1 MFNLISESTRQRA
14 DKQRRPGS
22 FVRTAVFALAVLPV
36 GSPLLLSRSALA
48 QTTTAT
54 LTGNVVD
61 DTGAIVPKADIV
73 LVNTGNGSVRS
84 TSSNSGGSFVF
95 AAVPTGDYTV
105 TVKFSGFK
113 SNIITGIHLNPQ
125 DSQNLSKIV
134 LQVGEVT
141 QVIDV
146 TASDSGLSNSG
157 ERSTLITSKDIQ
169 KLSIEGRD
177 VGELVKMLPGFAI
190 AQTSVSIDNTAYDPG
205 QVSVTGALRSYAANG
220 NGANSVT
227 LLSDGA
233 NVSDPGNYGDSTQNV
248 NSDMVEEVKVQTS
261 NFTAETSNGPIVVN
275 AVGKSGTKDFHGEL
289 YAYART
295 YQLNAQDWLSKYE
308 GQLKPTDRY
317 VYPGANLSGPLRIPG
332 TNFNHAKKL
341 TFFVGAEDYAQRN
354 IYAYGSASQAIAHA
368 LVPTAAMRNGDF
380 SCTSLQSY
388 LGAAIIS
395 GCNPDGSTMIANA
408 AYNNIAAVPTQSRDG
423 LRITN
428 GQVNSK
434 YFDTGTLALLNTL
447 PLPNTAPLNG
457 FNYFHTNLIDNNL
470 YQARA
475 RVDYSFSEKV
485 KLFGTYNVERGSQ
498 GVPEVPYY
506 SPSQSAPMGGIDTPG
521 GGLLSTVDSQSGGLN
536 LTVIL
541 SPRMTNELQANLT
554 WLHQAFVPKSP
565 SALLKSTIGY
575 PTSYSGLNNP
585 ATGQPISNSTQFPQF
600 SDYGTDGLPLDIAP
614 DFTVGEPYA
623 TKTLPSIADNYTLS
637 LKSHTLKAGAYVQKV
652 INNQRLTSAVS
663 STSGRIADYYYGATF
678 QDPNGTTVYTSGNYL
693 ANFLQGQIEQFSQQ
707 NAEPQQNLYFWNI
720 DGYITDSWK
729 IIPRLTLEYGMRFEH
744 LGPWQDAHGQGIA
757 VFDPTTANNPASAHQ
772 GYTYHGINPSIP
784 NAGVAARFAFYE
796 PRVGIAFDPFANGK
810 TVIKGGW
817 GMYRNHDN
825 WNVIQ
830 LPASEAQGV
839 TVTGV
844 TGGPGIDLS
853 QLSAINAANIGPTV
867 GTGNFNSG
875 SVSANIYVAD
885 RNDNQ
890 QPLTYTYSLTVDQ
903 EMPKNM
909 HFEVAYT
916 GNQGRNLTAQNVNN
930 LGLSLQNIN
939 PVPLGAFFHPDPVTG
954 AVVPL
959 GSIDSLTTA
968 QVNDYRPY
976 NQMGNIYEPR
986 HILYSYYNGLQTSLN
1001 KQSGRLS
1008 YGVNY
1013 TWSKALGIKDGFYNG
1028 NAVDATNLRNNY
1040 GVLSF
1045 DRTNIFNASYSYDEG
1060 APYKGARALRMAL
1073 NNWGVSGITGLQS
1086 GPNLQATYYA
1096 NFNLVGKLGPSGGTQ
1111 LNVDNRTFLG
1121 TTDVQLQP
1129 VMTCNPASHVASHQ
1143 FVNGSCFQLPQIGQN
1158 GAFNYPYLH
1167 GPAFLNSDLTVVR
1180 NFPMHEARNLQL
1192 RFAAFNFLN
1201 HPLTSFSTS
1210 FPQQVQLN
1218 LSNLSANGYTSNPAT
1233 ATPAPGFG
1241 VSNIKE
1247 GRRVVEVAAKFT
1259 F

>member
-1 MFNLISESTRQRA
+1 M
-14 DKQRRPGS
+14 
-22 FVRTAVFALAVLPV
+22 
-36 GSPLLLSRSALA
+36 
-48 QTTTAT
+48 
-54 LTGNVVD
+54 
-61 DTGAIVPKADIV
+61 
-73 LVNTGNGSVRS
+73 
-84 TSSNSGGSFVF
+84 
-95 AAVPTGDYTV
+95 
-105 TVKFSGFK
+105 
-113 SNIITGIHLNPQ
+113 
-125 DSQNLSKIV
+125 
-134 LQVGEVT
+134 
-141 QVIDV
+141 
-146 TASDSGLSNSG
+146 
-157 ERSTLITSKDIQ
+157 
-169 KLSIEGRD
+169 
-177 VGELVKMLPGFAI
+177 
-190 AQTSVSIDNTAYDPG
+190 
-205 QVSVTGALRSYAANG
+205 SVTGALRSYAANG

-248 NSDMVEEVKVQTS
+248 NSDMIEEVKVQTS

-275 AVGKSGTKDFHGEL
+275 AVGKSGTKDFHGEV

-308 GQLKPTDRY
+308 GQLKPADRY
-317 VYPGANLSGPLRIPG
+317 VYPGGNLSGPIKIPG
-332 TNFNHAKKL
+332 TNFNHTKKL

-368 LVPTAAMRNGDF
+368 LVPTVAMRAGDF
-380 SCTSLQSY
+380 SCGSLQAY
-388 LGAAIIS
+388 LGSAIIS
-395 GCNPDGSTMIANA
+395 GCNPNGSTIIANA
-408 AYNNIAAVPTQSRDG
+408 AYNNIAAVPTQARDG
-423 LRITN
+423 SHITN
-428 GQVNSK
+428 GQINSTF
-434 YFDTGTLALLNTL
+434 FDPGTLALLNTL
-447 PLPNTAPLNG
+447 PLPNSAPLNG
-457 FNYFHTNLIDNNL
+457 FNYFRTNLVNNNL
-470 YQARA
+470 WQGRT
-475 RVDYSFSEKV
+475 RVDYSYSDKV

-521 GGLLSTVDSQSGGLN
+521 GGLISTVNSQTGGLN
-536 LTVIL
+536 LTIIL
-541 SPRMTNELQANLT
+541 SPRMTNELQANMT
-554 WLHQAFVPKSP
+554 WLHQAFVPKTP
-565 SALLKSTIGY
+565 SALLKTTIAY
-575 PTSYSGLNNP
+575 PTSYYGLSNP
-585 ATGQPISNSTQFPQF
+585 ATSTAANPVPISNSTQFPEF
-600 SDYGTDGLPLDIAP
+600 ADYGTDGLPLDLAP
-614 DFTVGEPYA
+614 DFTVGQPYA
-623 TKTLPSIADNYTLS
+623 TKTLPSIADNFTFA

-652 INNQRLTSAVS
+652 VNNQRLTSAVS

-678 QDPNGTTVYTSGNYL
+678 TDPNGATVYSSGNYL
-693 ANFLQGQIEQFSQQ
+693 ANFLQGEIEQFSQQ

-720 DGYITDSWK
+720 NGYVTDSWK
-729 IIPRLTLEYGMRFEH
+729 IIPRLTVDYGIRFEH

-757 VFDPTTANNPASAHQ
+757 VFDPTTAGNPLSAHQ

-796 PRVGIAFDPFANGK
+796 PRVGMAFDPFGNGR
-810 TVIKGGW
+810 TMLRGGW

-830 LPASEAQGV
+830 LPAAQAQGV
-839 TVTGV
+839 TVTNV
-844 TGGPGIDLS
+844 SGGAGIDLK
-853 QLSAINAANIGPTV
+853 QIGASNVAGTV
-867 GTGNFNSG
+867 GAGNFNSG
-875 SVSANIYVAD
+875 SASANNYVVD
-885 RNDNQ
+885 RNDSE
-890 QPLTYTYSLTVDQ
+890 QPLTYTYSATVDQ
-903 EMPKNM
+903 EMPKNV
-909 HFEVAYT
+909 HFEIAYT
-916 GNQGRNLTAQNVNN
+916 GNQGHYLTAQNVNN

-959 GSIDSLTTA
+959 GAIDSLGTA

-976 NQMGNIYEPR
+976 NQPGNVYEPR

-1060 APYKGARALRMAL
+1060 APYKGERALRILL
-1073 NNWGVSGITGLQS
+1073 NNWAVSGITGLQS

-1111 LNVDNRTFLG
+1111 LNVDNKTFLG
-1121 TTDVQLQP
+1121 TPDVQLQSL
-1129 VMTCNPASHVASHQ
+1129 TICNPASHMAPHQ
-1143 FVNGSCFQLPQIGQN
+1143 LVNGSCFQLPQVGQN
-1158 GAFNYPYLH
+1158 GPFNYPYVH
-1167 GPAFLNSDLTVVR
+1167 GPAFINSDLTLVR
-1180 NFPMHEARNLQL
+1180 NFPLTEKRNLQF

-1218 LSNLSANGYTSNPAT
+1218 LSNLSATGYTANPAT

-1241 VSNIKE
+1241 VSTIKE

>member
-1 MFNLISESTRQRA
+1 MYNRIAEPTRQRA
-14 DKQRRPGS
+14 DKQRGSGS
-22 FVRTAVFALAVLPV
+22 FLSMIVLALIVMGTGLLTMLP
-36 GSPLLLSRSALA
+36 LTALA

-54 LTGNVVD
+54 LSGNVVD
-61 DTGAIVPKADIV
+61 DTGAIVPKADAV
-73 LVNTGNGSVRS
+73 LVNTANGSVR
-84 TSSNSGGSFVF
+84 TTKSNSGGSFVF
-95 AAVPTGDYTV
+95 AAVPTGDYTL
-105 TVKFSGFK
+105 TVKFNGFK
-113 SNIITGIHLNPQ
+113 SNVITGIHLNPQ
-125 DSQNLSKIV
+125 DAQNLTKIV

-141 QVIDV
+141 QEVDV
-146 TASDSGLSNSG
+146 SAADSGLSNSG

-169 KLSIEGRD
+169 KLSVEGRD

-190 AQTSVSIDNTAYDPG
+190 AQTSNAIDNTAYDPS

-289 YAYART
+289 YSYART

-317 VYPGANLSGPLRIPG
+317 VYPGGNLSGPFKIPG
-332 TNFNHAKKL
+332 TNLNHAKKL
-341 TFFVGAEDYAQRN
+341 TFFVGAEDYGQRN

-368 LVPTAAMRNGDF
+368 LVPTQNMRNGNF
-380 SCTSLQSY
+380 SCGELQSY
-388 LGAAIIS
+388 LGSAIIS
-395 GCNPDGSTMIANA
+395 GCNPNGSTILANA
-408 AYNNIAAVPTQSRDG
+408 TYNNIAAVPTQARDG
-423 LRITN
+423 SHITN
-428 GQVNSK
+428 GQLGSNF
-434 YFDTGTLALLNTL
+434 FDPGTLALLNTL
-447 PLPNTAPLNG
+447 PLPNSTPLNG
-457 FNYFHTNLIDNNL
+457 FNYFHTNLVNNDL

-475 RVDYSFSEKV
+475 RVDYSFSDKV

-506 SPSQSAPMGGIDTPG
+506 SPSQTAPMGGIDTPG
-521 GGLLSTVDSQSGGLN
+521 GGLLSTVNSQTGGLN

-541 SPRMTNELQANLT
+541 SPRMTNELQANMT
-554 WLHQAFVPKSP
+554 WLHQAFVPKTP
-565 SALLKSTIGY
+565 SALLKTTIGY
-575 PTSYSGLNNP
+575 PTSYSGLTNP
-585 ATGQPISNSTQFPQF
+585 TTGKPISSSTQFPQF

-614 DFTVGEPYA
+614 DFSVGEPYA
-623 TKTLPSIADNYTLS
+623 TKTLPSVADNFTFA
-637 LKSHTLKAGAYVQKV
+637 LKSHTIKAGVYAQKV

-663 STSGRIADYYYGATF
+663 STSGRIADYYFGSTF
-678 QDPNGTTVYTSGNYL
+678 TDPNGATVYTSGNYL
-693 ANFLQGQIEQFSQQ
+693 ANFLQGMIEQYSQQ
-707 NAEPQQNLYFWNI
+707 NMEPQQNLYFWNI
-720 DGYITDSWK
+720 NWYVTDSWK
-729 IIPRLTLEYGMRFEH
+729 IIPRLTVEYGIRFEH

-757 VFDPTTANNPASAHQ
+757 VFDPSTAGDPTSAHQ

-796 PRVGIAFDPFANGK
+796 PRVGLAFDPFANGK
-810 TVIKGGW
+810 TMVRGGW

-830 LPASEAQGV
+830 LPAAQAQGV

-844 TGGPGIDLS
+844 TGGAGIDLS
-853 QLSAINAANIGPTV
+853 QLSAINVGPTV
-867 GTGNFNSG
+867 GTGNFSSG
-875 SVSANIYVAD
+875 SASANNYVVD
-885 RNDNQ
+885 RNDSE
-890 QPLTYTYSLTVDQ
+890 QPLTYTYSFTVDQ

-916 GNQGRNLTAQNVNN
+916 GNQGRYLTAQNVNN
-930 LGLSLQNIN
+930 LTLSLQNIN

-954 AVVPL
+954 AVTPL
-959 GSIDSLTTA
+959 GAIDSLSTA

-976 NQMGNIYEPR
+976 NQLGNIYEPR

-1060 APYKGARALRMAL
+1060 TLYKGERVLRAVL
-1073 NNWGVSGITGLQS
+1073 NNWALSGITGLQS

-1129 VMTCNPASHVASHQ
+1129 LMTCNPAIHKAAHQ

-1158 GAFNYPYLH
+1158 GPFNYPYLH
-1167 GPAFLNSDLTVVR
+1167 GPAFFNSDLTLAR
-1180 NFPMHEARNLQL
+1180 NVPLSDKRNLQF

-1218 LSNLSANGYTSNPAT
+1218 LSNLSANGYTANPAT

-1241 VSNIKE
+1241 VSTIKE
-1247 GRRVVEVAAKFT
+1247 GRRVVEIAAKFT